1 MDEDELLYREMNP
14 EDGFYMGDEEY
25 EEVEYEEEVPEETG
39 TREISIFSDEYM
51 AMLDARIAEL
61 EAQAAARKAAENR
74 YAALRNKRAAENSQP
89 KKPEAKHEK
98 PSRKLSK
105 KQKDW
110 IFYGVLTTIVVLVC
124 GYYLYKSLEIVNS
137 YDYRK
142 RQPDFINSQEEIFTP
157 PVRDTTTD
165 VKYIGPDGEIV
176 GEEKAAT
183 IKADYS
189 LPVGYRDGYEDGY
202 EDGCNHERGGSYA
215 PRQRGSK
222 YRSDYAEGY
231 AEGYYD
237 GFQDMAEDYDSEG
250 VYDDEEAELD

>member
-25 EEVEYEEEVPEETG
+25 EEVE
-39 TREISIFSDEYM
+39 
-51 AMLDARIAEL
+51 
-61 EAQAAARKAAENR
+61 
-74 YAALRNKRAAENSQP
+74 
-89 KKPEAKHEK
+89 
-98 PSRKLSK
+98 
-105 KQKDW
+105 
-110 IFYGVLTTIVVLVC
+110 
-124 GYYLYKSLEIVNS
+124 
-137 YDYRK
+137 
-142 RQPDFINSQEEIFTP
+142 
-157 PVRDTTTD
+157 
-165 VKYIGPDGEIV
+165 
-176 GEEKAAT
+176 
-183 IKADYS
+183 
-189 LPVGYRDGYEDGY
+189 Y